1 MRKRSK
7 GFTLA
12 ELLIVVAIIAVLA
25 AVAIPTFTASLD
37 KAKLAVDMANER
49 IAKAQAAYW
58 QLSGE
63 ITSGGHTYTLEALD
77 GKAAY
82 LTEGGDVVVVDALFP
97 TNVPADAYRAKATD
111 PNNPVQHIEGSYIEL
126 TSSEIAG
133 QITIS
138 VAWMVSKQ
146 V

>member
-49 IAKAQAAYW
+49 IARAQAAYW

-63 ITSGGHTYTLEALD
+63 ITSGGHTYTLEDLD
-77 GKAAY
+77 GKVAY
-82 LTEGGDVVVVDALFP
+82 LTEGGDVVVVDAFSS
-97 TNVPADAYRAKATD
+97 TDVPADAYRAKATD
-111 PNNPVQHIEGSYIEL
+111 SDNPYTTHVEGSYL
-126 TSSEIAG
+126 VLLSTGG
-133 QITIS
+133 QQATIS
-138 VAWMVSKQ
+138 VQWMVYKG
-146 V
+146 

>member
-1 MRKRSK
+1 MYQKSK

-49 IAKAQAAYW
+49 IARAQAAYW

-77 GKAAY
+77 GKVAY
-82 LTEGGDVVVVDALFP
+82 LTEGGDVVVVDAFSP
-97 TNVPADAYRAKATD
+97 TDVPADAYRAKAAD
-111 PNNPVQHIEGSYIEL
+111 SDNPYTTHVEGSYL
-126 TSSEIAG
+126 VLLSTGG
-133 QITIS
+133 QQATIS
-138 VAWMVSKQ
+138 VQWMVYKG
-146 V
+146 